1 LSKSIL
7 HSKAFSRGYIKYV
20 NVVYRNKLVSS
31 DKHSFKTDITDDQE
45 LKEIEKIEKI
55 LNSDEKVLLVARQS
69 RLMPG
74 GSAVT
79 PDNVIATDRRVIIR
93 DPYMLGLKAELIDIP
108 YDVITS
114 VKLQKGV
121 FTSTILFK
129 APTLLNK
136 SKLGLLDENIGGED
150 DQEGVIEA
158 LPKDKAEELLE
169 IIRRRMKSTGNGEST
184 SNVDSM
190 SVADELK
197 KLSKLKQDGILSES
211 EFQKMKQHLL
221 EKM

>member
-1 LSKSIL
+1 
-7 HSKAFSRGYIKYV
+7 
-20 NVVYRNKLVSS
+20 LVSS
-31 DKHSFKTDITDDQE
+31 DKHSFSTDITDEEE
-45 LKEIEKIEKI
+45 LKEIKKIEKI

-136 SKLGLLDENIGGED
+136 SKLGLIDENIGGED

>member
-1 LSKSIL
+1 
-7 HSKAFSRGYIKYV
+7 
-20 NVVYRNKLVSS
+20 LVS
-31 DKHSFKTDITDDQE
+31 DKHSFNTDITDEEE
-45 LKEIEKIEKI
+45 LNEIKKIEKI

-158 LPKDKAEELLE
+158 LAKDKAEELLE
-169 IIRRRMKSTGNGEST
+169 IIRRRMKSTNSGEPT
-184 SNVDSM
+184 SNAESM
-190 SVADELK
+190 SVADELR

>member
-1 LSKSIL
+1 M
-7 HSKAFSRGYIKYV
+7 APP
-20 NVVYRNKLVSS
+20 
-31 DKHSFKTDITDDQE
+31 DKHLFNTEITDEEE
-45 LKEIEKIEKI
+45 LNEIEKIEKI
-55 LNSDEKVLLVARQS
+55 LSSDEKVLLVARQS

-74 GSAVT
+74 GSALT
-79 PDNVIATDRRVIIR
+79 PNSIIATDRRVIMR
-93 DPYMLGLKAELIDIP
+93 DPYMLGLKSELIDIP

-129 APTLLNK
+129 APTLVNK
-136 SKLGLLDENIGGED
+136 SKLGLLDENISGED

-169 IIRRRMKSTGNGEST
+169 IIRRRMKATSDEESII
-184 SNVDSM
+184 VDNISI
-190 SVADELK
+190 ADEIE
-197 KLSKLKQDGILSES
+197 KLSKLMKQGILSDS

>member
-1 LSKSIL
+1 L
-7 HSKAFSRGYIKYV
+7 G
-20 NVVYRNKLVSS
+20 
-31 DKHSFKTDITDDQE
+31 DKHSFNTDITDGDE
-45 LKEIEKIEKI
+45 LNEIEKIEKI
-55 LNSDEKVLLVARQS
+55 LNSDEKVLLVARES

-74 GSAVT
+74 GSALT
-79 PDNVIATDRRVIIR
+79 PNSVIATDRRVIIR
-93 DPYMLGLKAELIDIP
+93 DPYMLGLKSELIDIP

-129 APTLLNK
+129 APTMVNK
-136 SKLGLLDENIGGED
+136 SKLGLMDENISGED

-169 IIRRRMKSTGNGEST
+169 IIRRRMKATSTGEAT
-184 SNVDSM
+184 SSIDTISI
-190 SVADELK
+190 ADEIE
-197 KLSKLKQDGILSES
+197 KLSKLKQKGILSES
-211 EFQKMKQHLL
+211 EFQKMKQQLS

>member
-1 LSKSIL
+1 
-7 HSKAFSRGYIKYV
+7 
-20 NVVYRNKLVSS
+20 
-31 DKHSFKTDITDDQE
+31 
-45 LKEIEKIEKI
+45 
-55 LNSDEKVLLVARQS
+55 
-69 RLMPG
+69 MPG

-129 APTLLNK
+129 APTLVNK

>member
-1 LSKSIL
+1 LAL
-7 HSKAFSRGYIKYV
+7 G
-20 NVVYRNKLVSS
+20 
-31 DKHSFKTDITDDQE
+31 DKHSFRTDISDGDE
-45 LKEIEKIEKI
+45 LNEIEKIEKI
-55 LNSDEKVLLVARQS
+55 LSSEEKVLLVARES

-74 GSAVT
+74 GSALT
-79 PDNVIATDRRVIIR
+79 PNSVIATDRRVIIR
-93 DPYMLGLKAELIDIP
+93 DPYMLGFKSELIDIP

-129 APTLLNK
+129 APTMVNK
-136 SKLGLLDENIGGED
+136 SKLGLMDENISGED

-169 IIRRRMKSTGNGEST
+169 IIRRRMKHNGTGEAT
-184 SNVDSM
+184 SSIDTISI
-190 SVADELK
+190 ADEIE
-197 KLSKLKQDGILSES
+197 KLSRLKQKGILSES
-211 EFQKMKQHLL
+211 EFQKMKQQLS

>member
-1 LSKSIL
+1 M
-7 HSKAFSRGYIKYV
+7 
-20 NVVYRNKLVSS
+20 VSS
-31 DKHSFKTDITDDQE
+31 DKHSFNTDITDEEE
-45 LKEIEKIEKI
+45 LKEIKKIERI
-55 LNSDEKVLLVARQS
+55 LNSDEKVLFVARQS

-79 PDNVIATDRRVIIR
+79 PNNVIATDRRVIIR

-121 FTSTILFK
+121 FTSTILFT
-129 APTLLNK
+129 APTLVNK
-136 SKLGLLDENIGGED
+136 SKLGLLDENIGGEN
-150 DQEGVIEA
+150 DQEGIIEA
-158 LPKDKAEELLE
+158 LHKDKAEELLE
-169 IIRRRMKSTGNGEST
+169 IIRRRMKFTNNGEST

-190 SVADELK
+190 SVADELR

>member
-1 LSKSIL
+1 M
-7 HSKAFSRGYIKYV
+7 
-20 NVVYRNKLVSS
+20 VSS
-31 DKHSFKTDITDDQE
+31 DKHSFNTDITDEEE
-45 LKEIEKIEKI
+45 LNEIKKIEKI
-55 LNSDEKVLLVARQS
+55 LNSEEKVLLVARQS

-121 FTSTILFK
+121 FTSTILFT

-169 IIRRRMKSTGNGEST
+169 IIRRRMKSTGNGVST

>member
-1 LSKSIL
+1 
-7 HSKAFSRGYIKYV
+7 
-20 NVVYRNKLVSS
+20 LVSS
-31 DKHSFKTDITDDQE
+31 DKHSFNTDITDE
-45 LKEIEKIEKI
+45 EEVNEIKKIEKI

-74 GSAVT
+74 GSAMT

>member
-1 LSKSIL
+1 
-7 HSKAFSRGYIKYV
+7 
-20 NVVYRNKLVSS
+20 LVSS
-31 DKHSFKTDITDDQE
+31 DKHSFNTDITDEEE
-45 LKEIEKIEKI
+45 LDEIKKIEKI
-55 LNSDEKVLLVARQS
+55 LNSEEKVLLVARQS

-169 IIRRRMKSTGNGEST
+169 IIRRRMKPTGNGGST

>member
-1 LSKSIL
+1 
-7 HSKAFSRGYIKYV
+7 
-20 NVVYRNKLVSS
+20 LVSS
-31 DKHSFKTDITDDQE
+31 DKHSFNTDITDEEE
-45 LKEIEKIEKI
+45 LNEIKKIEKI

-74 GSAVT
+74 GSAMT

-136 SKLGLLDENIGGED
+136 SKLGLIDENIGGED

>member
-1 LSKSIL
+1 M
-7 HSKAFSRGYIKYV
+7 
-20 NVVYRNKLVSS
+20 VSS
-31 DKHSFKTDITDDQE
+31 DKHSFNTDITDEEE
-45 LKEIEKIEKI
+45 LNEIKKIEKI

-136 SKLGLLDENIGGED
+136 SKLGLIDENIGGED

>member
-1 LSKSIL
+1 
-7 HSKAFSRGYIKYV
+7 
-20 NVVYRNKLVSS
+20 LVS
-31 DKHSFKTDITDDQE
+31 DKHSFNTDITDEEE
-45 LKEIEKIEKI
+45 LNEIKKIEKI

-136 SKLGLLDENIGGED
+136 SKLGLIDENIGGED

>member
-1 LSKSIL
+1 M
-7 HSKAFSRGYIKYV
+7 
-20 NVVYRNKLVSS
+20 VSS
-31 DKHSFKTDITDDQE
+31 DKHSFSTDITDEEE
-45 LKEIEKIEKI
+45 LKEIKKIEKI

-136 SKLGLLDENIGGED
+136 SKLGLIDENIGGED

>member
-1 LSKSIL
+1 
-7 HSKAFSRGYIKYV
+7 
-20 NVVYRNKLVSS
+20 LVSS
-31 DKHSFKTDITDDQE
+31 DKHSFNTDITDEEE
-45 LKEIEKIEKI
+45 LKEIKKIERI
-55 LNSDEKVLLVARQS
+55 LNSDEKVLFVARQS

-74 GSAVT
+74 GSAV
-79 PDNVIATDRRVIIR
+79 PPNNVIATDRRVIIR

-121 FTSTILFK
+121 FTSTILFT
-129 APTLLNK
+129 APTLVNK
-136 SKLGLLDENIGGED
+136 SKLGLLDENIGGEN
-150 DQEGVIEA
+150 DQEGIIEA
-158 LPKDKAEELLE
+158 LHKDKAEELLE
-169 IIRRRMKSTGNGEST
+169 IIRRRMKFTNNGEST

-190 SVADELK
+190 SVADELR

>member
-1 LSKSIL
+1 
-7 HSKAFSRGYIKYV
+7 
-20 NVVYRNKLVSS
+20 LVSS
-31 DKHSFKTDITDDQE
+31 DKHSFNTDITDEEE
-45 LKEIEKIEKI
+45 LNEIKKIEKI